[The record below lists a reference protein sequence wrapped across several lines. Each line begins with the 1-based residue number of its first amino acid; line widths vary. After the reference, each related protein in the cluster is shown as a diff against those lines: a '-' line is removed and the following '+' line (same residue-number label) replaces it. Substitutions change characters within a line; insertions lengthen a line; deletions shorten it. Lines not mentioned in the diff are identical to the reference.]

1 MVLLCFLLDLR
12 TISPP
17 LLRQLKQGLLQLAN
31 LYISSPVR
39 SGRKSKKEIPFLRD
53 NIALCYL
60 QPSKPSSPTSTE
72 VAYRPGERFSV
83 RDFHHAVNNI
93 SLDNLFPDVKTCVPT
108 AEMTLADLLNNN
120 ALYKWGSD
128 NLPKKVI
135 VICSTIS
142 ASTGSLRKSLMDA
155 ADRCIAVEFVVLV
168 EGETNI
174 YHDDAEKLM
183 QFTNSVCDLESCV
196 IRSYIMDTWLLNGLV
211 KTWFQEIKNDAE
223 EPLQAVFVLGNAL
236 ANSADRICCNLFPSS
251 THISDGFISCQT
263 CRCHGYPI
271 DTVIDSKTNYFCP
284 LNHQV
289 LGASDLIDNVARIG
303 EQTVLFLPSFEGCPV
318 PQSVSTLLTFR
329 VIERTNLAS
338 LNEGLMMGNSL
349 YVTPSCHETESS
361 DESDN
366 ADLNALIFHGLC
378 RTLFLLDQGL
388 VCTST
393 CNTET
398 MLDGTF
404 LCYYILQPSD
414 GGPMLL
420 RRLASSEEALPIPNT
435 TQASDVSIPE
445 DLVNSVR
452 TSLEKIELRE
462 YNPLQHER
470 GFHAKLNWLI
480 NESLQFG
487 LSKPTKLS
495 ELGQLSGS
503 DRSIG
508 IFLIPEITTVLYIRR
523 CILWYRQTSPVTG
536 WTIKLITGSISSH
549 SIPNIVERNSL
560 NEQQQRPL
568 TQMSDGQMHAIQNTE
583 NNCTIA
589 DEWEKLLIV
598 DHLDSCYSAP
608 SSSKP
613 KIKSSNPGS
622 QDKFSDEKTSRI
634 LERLEAPKQQFFRV
648 NFPSNTKNFNELIKK
663 SLIPLQS
670 SLSQPLKPNFQKLKR
685 KQR

>member
-72 VAYRPGERFSV
+72 LKVAYRPGERFSV

-93 SLDNLFPDVKTCVPT
+93 SLDNLFPDVKICVPT
-108 AEMTLADLLNNN
+108 AGSTEGFAEMTLADLLNNN

-420 RRLASSEEALPIPNT
+420 RCVKSSCNPQRLASSEEALPIPNT

-445 DLVNSVR
+445 DLVNSIR

-470 GFHAKLNWLI
+470 GFHAKLNWLV
-480 NESLQFG
+480 NESLQF
-487 LSKPTKLS
+487 
-495 ELGQLSGS
+495 
-503 DRSIG
+503 
-508 IFLIPEITTVLYIRR
+508 
-523 CILWYRQTSPVTG
+523 
-536 WTIKLITGSISSH
+536 GSISSH

-598 DHLDSCYSAP
+598 DDLDSCYSAP

-670 SLSQPLKPNFQKLKR
+670 GLSQPLKPNFQKLKR

>member
-17 LLRQLKQGLLQLAN
+17 LLHQLKQGLLQLAN

-39 SGRKSKKEIPFLRD
+39 SGRKQRKEIPFLRD

-60 QPSKPSSPTSTE
+60 QPSKTSSPTSTE
-72 VAYRPGERFSV
+72 LKVAYRPGERFSV

-93 SLDNLFPDVKTCVPT
+93 SLDNLFPDVKSCVLT
-108 AEMTLADLLNNN
+108 AGSTEEMTLADLLNNN

-142 ASTGSLRKSLMDA
+142 TSTGSLRKSLMDA

-174 YHDDAEKLM
+174 YPDNAKKLM

-211 KTWFQEIKNDAE
+211 KKWFQEIKNDAE
-223 EPLQAVFVLGNAL
+223 EPLQAVFVLENGL

-263 CRCHGYPI
+263 CRCHGYPT
-271 DTVIDSKTNYFCP
+271 DTVIDSKTSYFCP

-303 EQTVLFLPSFEGCPV
+303 EQTVLFLPSFESCPI

-366 ADLNALIFHGLC
+366 ADLNALIFDGLC
-378 RTLFLLDQGL
+378 STLFLLDQGL
-388 VCTST
+388 VCSST

-398 MLDGTF
+398 MQDGIF

-435 TQASDVSIPE
+435 IQASDASIPE
-445 DLVNSVR
+445 DLVNSIR
-452 TSLEKIELRE
+452 TSLEKIDLRE

-470 GFHAKLNWLI
+470 GFHAKLNWLVK
-480 NESLQFG
+480 ESLQF
-487 LSKPTKLS
+487 
-495 ELGQLSGS
+495 
-503 DRSIG
+503 
-508 IFLIPEITTVLYIRR
+508 
-523 CILWYRQTSPVTG
+523 
-536 WTIKLITGSISSH
+536 GSISSH
-549 SIPNIVERNSL
+549 SIPNIVEHNSL
-560 NEQQQRPL
+560 NEQQQPSL
-568 TQMSDGQMHAIQNTE
+568 IQMSDGQMHANQNTE
-583 NNCTIA
+583 NNCITA

-598 DHLDSCYSAP
+598 DDLDSCYSA
-608 SSSKP
+608 SSISKP
-613 KIKSSNPGS
+613 EIKSSNPGA

-634 LERLEAPKQQFFRV
+634 LERLEAPKQQFFRA
-648 NFPSNTKNFNELIKK
+648 NFPSNTKNFNEHIKK
-663 SLIPLQS
+663 SLIPVQS